1 MTESENPAI
10 HDLHRRLAEAGHPV
24 NHHEVANGA
33 FGPDTTRALLAFQAE
48 RGLDEHGTVD
58 DATHASL
65 VEAGHRLGDRHLYL
79 HAPMFRG
86 DDVADLQLRLGGLGF
101 DAGRIDGILG
111 PDTTSAITA
120 FQRNVGLAADGIAG
134 PLTVD
139 NLRRLLG
146 RTAGRQPVV
155 QVRELD
161 RLRRGRPDLVD
172 QRIAIGEFGGTAALA
187 TALTRILRA
196 RGAHVLEV
204 DQPDEALQA
213 NTANDFGAGIYLGLR
228 LENHSQC
235 RTDYFATK
243 GFYSEGGLRLA
254 RRCADALDRALRI
267 HLEAATDE
275 TVRTMCTGRQL
286 PILRQT
292 RMPAVL
298 CTLAPAS
305 TVVLATAEIADNLA
319 RAITDW
325 LADPT
330 GHHTITLE

>member
-1 MTESENPAI
+1 MTESEDPAI
-10 HDLHRRLAEAGHPV
+10 HDLHRRLADAGHPV
-24 NHHEVANGA
+24 DHHEVANGA

-86 DDVADLQLRLGGLGF
+86 DDVADLQLRLGRLGF

-120 FQRNVGLAADGIAG
+120 FQRNVGLGADGLAG

-146 RTAGRQPVV
+146 WTAGRQPVV

-254 RRCADALDRALRI
+254 RRCAEALDRALRI
-267 HLEAATDE
+267 HLEATTDE

-319 RAITDW
+319 RAVTDW

>member
-1 MTESENPAI
+1 MSGSDDPTI
-10 HDLHRRLAEAGHPV
+10 QDLHHRLADVGHPV
-24 NHHEVANGA
+24 DHREVADGS

-48 RGLDEHGTVD
+48 RGLDEHGTID
-58 DATHASL
+58 EATHAAL

-86 DDVADLQLRLGGLGF
+86 DDVADLQLRLGSLGF

-111 PDTTSAITA
+111 PDTAGAVSD
-120 FQRNVGLAADGIAG
+120 FQRNIGLAEDGIAG

-139 NLRRLLG
+139 GLRRLLG
-146 RTAGRQPVV
+146 RTTGRQPVA

-187 TALTRILRA
+187 GALTRLLRA
-196 RGAHVLEV
+196 RGAHVLQL

-213 NTANDFGAGIYLGLR
+213 GTANEFDAGIYLGLR
-228 LENHSQC
+228 LENDSQC
-235 RTDYFATK
+235 RTDYFATD
-243 GFYSEGGLRLA
+243 GFQSEGGLRLA
-254 RRCADALDRALRI
+254 HRCAHALDRALRI
-267 HLEAATDE
+267 HLEASTDQ
-275 TVRTMCTGRQL
+275 TVKTACTGRRL

-305 TVVLATAEIADNLA
+305 TVVLATAEIADCLA
-319 RAITDW
+319 AAITDW

-330 GHHTITLE
+330 ADPT

>member
-1 MTESENPAI
+1 MTGPDDPTI
-10 HDLHRRLAEAGHPV
+10 HDLHRRLADAGHPV
-24 NHHEVANGA
+24 DQHEVADGS
-33 FGPDTTRALLAFQAE
+33 FGPDTTRALLGFQAE

-58 DATHASL
+58 DATHAAL

-86 DDVADLQLRLGGLGF
+86 DDVADLQLRLGSLGF

-111 PDTTSAITA
+111 PDTAAAITE

-139 NLRRLLG
+139 NLKRLLG
-146 RTAGRQPVV
+146 RTAGRQPVA

-161 RLRRGRPDLVD
+161 RLRRGRPDLID
-172 QRIAIGEFGGTAALA
+172 QRITIGEFGGTATLA
-187 TALTRILRA
+187 AALTRLLRA
-196 RGAHVLEV
+196 RGAHVLDL
-204 DQPDEALQA
+204 DQADEAIQA
-213 NTANDFGAGIYLGLR
+213 GAANDFEASIYLGLR

-235 RTDYFATK
+235 RTDYFSTE
-243 GFYSEGGLRLA
+243 GFHSEGGLRLA
-254 RRCADALDRALRI
+254 HRCARALDRALRI

-275 TVRTMCTGRQL
+275 AAKAICTGRRL

-305 TVVLATAEIADNLA
+305 TIVLATAEIADCLA
-319 RAITDW
+319 GAITDW

-330 GHHTITLE
+330 GEPPDASG

>member
-1 MTESENPAI
+1 MTGSDDPTI
-10 HDLHRRLAEAGHPV
+10 YDLHRRLADVGHPV
-24 NHHEVANGA
+24 DYHEVAAGS
-33 FGPDTTRALLAFQAE
+33 FGPDTTRALLAFQGE

-58 DATHASL
+58 DATHAAL

-86 DDVADLQLRLGGLGF
+86 DDVADLQLRLGSLGF

-111 PDTTSAITA
+111 PDTASAVSD
-120 FQRNVGLAADGIAG
+120 FQRNIGLAADGIAG
-134 PLTVD
+134 PLTVHG
-139 NLRRLLG
+139 LRRLLG
-146 RTAGRQPVV
+146 RTAGRQPVA

-161 RLRRGRPDLVD
+161 RLRRSRPDLVD

-187 TALTRILRA
+187 GALTRLLRA
-196 RGAHVLEV
+196 RGAHVLEL
-204 DQPDEALQA
+204 DQPDEARQA
-213 NTANDFGAGIYLGLR
+213 GTANEFDAGIYLGLR

-235 RTDYFATK
+235 RTDYFATD
-243 GFYSEGGLRLA
+243 GFRSEGGLRLA
-254 RRCADALDRALRI
+254 HHCADALDRALRI
-267 HLEAATDE
+267 HLETATDE
-275 TVRTMCTGRQL
+275 TVKTTCTGRRL

-305 TVVLATAEIADNLA
+305 TIVLATAEIADCLA
-319 RAITDW
+319 SAVTNW

-330 GHHTITLE
+330 ADPV

>member
-1 MTESENPAI
+1 MTGTEDPTV
-10 HDLHRRLAEAGHPV
+10 HDLHRRLADAGHPV
-24 NHHEVANGA
+24 DHHEVVDGTL
-33 FGPDTTRALLAFQAE
+33 GPDTTRALLAFQAE
-48 RGLDEHGTVD
+48 RGLDEHGTID
-58 DATHASL
+58 DATHAAL

-86 DDVADLQLRLGGLGF
+86 DDVADLQLRLGGMGF

-111 PDTTSAITA
+111 PDTASAITD

-146 RTAGRQPVV
+146 RTAGRQPVA

-161 RLRRGRPDLVD
+161 RLRRSRPDLVE
-172 QRIAIGEFGGTAALA
+172 QRIAIGECGGTAALA
-187 TALTRILRA
+187 AALTQILRA
-196 RGAHVLEV
+196 RGAHVLEL
-204 DQPDEALQA
+204 DQPDEAVQA
-213 NTANDFGAGIYLGLR
+213 GTANEFDAGIYLGLR

-235 RTDYFATK
+235 RTDYFATE
-243 GFYSEGGLRLA
+243 GFRSEGGLRLA
-254 RRCADALDRALRI
+254 HRCAEALNRALRI

-275 TVRTMCTGRQL
+275 TSQTLCTGRRL

-330 GHHTITLE
+330 GNPE